1 MEANSKQRA
10 QEIVEI
16 LTALGPTFIKIG
28 QALSIRADL
37 LSPAYLEALTELQD
51 PV

>member
-1 MEANSKQRA
+1 MGF
-10 QEIVEI
+10 
-16 LTALGPTFIKIG
+16 GPC

-51 PV
+51 RP